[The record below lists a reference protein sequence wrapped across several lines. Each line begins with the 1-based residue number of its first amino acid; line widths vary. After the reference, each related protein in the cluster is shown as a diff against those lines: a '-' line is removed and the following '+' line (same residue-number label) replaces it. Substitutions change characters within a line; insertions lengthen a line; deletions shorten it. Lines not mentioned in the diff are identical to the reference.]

1 MTDVN
6 DNRHQITPLTDNT
19 SFFDWASKENNEI
32 IAKLNL
38 LKVYDGLSGDG
49 INVRVGI
56 TGPVD
61 ETAEGDVDSGIM
73 RVSISDSIPK
83 GITFEKDV
91 TIDGLVH
98 YDFGKSETSGV
109 KIRIHGTKDDYNS
122 FPGPSGWTGT
132 GLTFGM
138 PVRVGR
144 IVPFN
149 GVTGG
154 VSGDWIYQSGTGAT
168 MGLYKAQADTSC
180 NAEVFGLI
188 SGVTTDYAE
197 VTISGKIGHPTL
209 FADRFRVD
217 STPFTSTISVTA
229 GNIYFLHPGLS
240 GCMAGTEPQVQG
252 QVSKPVFMALGTTY
266 GSVLGYRGQ
275 LLTSNTGD
283 TGPGDTNKNLVN
295 LGTSSHPDIVVGDIV
310 GFNPNATAEQFDAG
324 PYSDREVYG
333 GGWFRC
339 SSVDSTAHDAV
350 GIVTRNITNTI
361 IEIQTS
367 GYLDDATFDDKIGPL
382 FLGADGKLSETGDVD
397 NVHKQFAFAYNYAGV
412 RRAIIVNQ
420 QGMKVENIPAGSQTF
435 GSARSATGGARSS
448 GGGGLGENLLINGG
462 FDIWQRKTATTSP
475 YGATGSLYFADRWVR
490 VDGIT
495 SAGATANAS
504 IERKEFAAN
513 QTAVEGN
520 PTYYVRA
527 NHGLSAAATDYVY
540 IENRIEDVRT
550 FDDELVTL
558 SFYAKCASAGK
569 TLGIKYTQNYSGDT
583 SKHIVTNIAENGIS
597 LTSSWKRYSVTFN
610 VPGLYDNA
618 DSSASPTGQHYCAV
632 GFDLTKANA
641 VNVDL
646 AQVKFERGG
655 SATSFVPV
663 DKTEELR
670 KCSRYYQR
678 SYGRTVQSR
687 QKTMMATC
695 LPDPSVIDWMVP
707 QSKDYYYRFP
717 VEMRDDPTVNFYSPH
732 SGDTGE
738 AFNRTACKDVRLTSG
753 TKGYDGKS
761 RVSPIGT
768 SSMAITPKKHGMRI
782 SVGGGAVLLD
792 SISLHY
798 VADADLNSNL

>member
-6 DNRHQITPLTDNT
+6 DNRHQIQPLTDNT
-19 SFFDWASKENNEI
+19 SFFDWASKENNEV

-49 INVRVGI
+49 INVVVGT
-56 TGPVD
+56 TGSEPGSNV
-61 ETAEGDVDSGIM
+61 ESGIM
-73 RVSISDSIPK
+73 KVTISDSIPK

-98 YDFGKSETSGV
+98 YDFGQSETSAV
-109 KIRIHGTKDDYNS
+109 KVRIRGTKDDYNS

-149 GVTGG
+149 GATGG
-154 VSGDWIYQSGTGAT
+154 VSGDWINISGTGAT

-197 VTISGKIGHPTL
+197 VTISGKIGHPIA

-240 GCMAGTEPQVQG
+240 GCMAGTEPEVQG

-295 LGTSSHPDIVVGDIV
+295 LGTSSHSDIVVGDIV
-310 GFNPNATAEQFDAG
+310 GFNSNTTSSNFEGNYD
-324 PYSDREVYG
+324 DRVSYE
-333 GGWFRC
+333 GWFRC
-339 SSVDSTAHDAV
+339 SSEDSTAHDAV
-350 GIVTRNITNTI
+350 GIVTRNITNSI

-382 FLGADGKLSETGDVD
+382 FLGPDGKLSSTPDVD

-448 GGGGLGENLLINGG
+448 GGGGGGLGENLLINGG
-462 FDIWQRKTATTSP
+462 FDIWQRGVATE
-475 YGATGSLYFADRWVR
+475 GAIGTTGSIYFADRWVR

-495 SAGATANAS
+495 SAGATANVS
-504 IERKEFAAN
+504 LERKEFAAN

-520 PTYYVRA
+520 PTYYVRS
-527 NHGLSAAATDYVY
+527 NHGLSAAAGDYVY

-550 FDDELVTL
+550 FNDELVTL
-558 SFYAKCASAGK
+558 SFYGKCASAGK
-569 TLGIKYTQNYSGDT
+569 TLGIKYTQNYNGGSD
-583 SKHIVTNIAENGIS
+583 KQIVTNVVENGLSIGS
-597 LTSSWKRYSVTFN
+597 AWKRFSVTFN
-610 VPGLYDNA
+610 VPGLYDNP
-618 DSSASPTGQHYCAV
+618 SSSTSPTGQHYCAI

-655 SATSFVPV
+655 SATSFKPV

-678 SYGRTVQSR
+678 SYGRNVRNR
-687 QKTMMATC
+687 QQTMMAAC
-695 LPDPSVIDWMVP
+695 LPDPTVIDWMGP

-717 VEMRDDPTVNFYSPH
+717 MEMRDNPTVTFYSPK
-732 SGDTGE
+732 SGTTGE

-753 TKGYDGKS
+753 TKGYDGKT

-768 SSMAITPKKHGMRI
+768 SSMAITPKKHGVRI
-782 SVGGGAVLLD
+782 NVGGGAVLLD
-792 SISLHY
+792 NISLHY